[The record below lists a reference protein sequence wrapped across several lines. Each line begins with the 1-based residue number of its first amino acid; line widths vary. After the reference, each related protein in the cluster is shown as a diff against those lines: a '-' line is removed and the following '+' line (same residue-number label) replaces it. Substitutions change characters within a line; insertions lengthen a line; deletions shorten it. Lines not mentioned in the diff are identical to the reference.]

1 MATRP
6 QLVNAKGF
14 KLAPELLLK
23 IHDFMVKTRVLEER
37 LIKMYKQNDGFFWI
51 GGPGEEAFNIPLGL
65 LLKKGQ
71 GPAFDYFHG
80 HYRSAGV
87 LLSMGAQPLDFIRQ
101 MKNTATDPFSKG
113 RNFCGHA
120 SISKWNVAP
129 ITSPIEV
136 QYSIAPGTAAANKR
150 ASRDAITVVTG
161 GDAGT
166 AEGDFATCLVWSS
179 RPVNPLPILI
189 VVTNNKWGISTAAE
203 GQHGDLVI
211 ADRGKAFG
219 MKTMVINGLDPEESY
234 LKLQEAMNYVRTE
247 RKPLL
252 MEAKVSRLYGH
263 SSASGGNFVTGEEDP
278 LKTFED
284 RLESSGL
291 LKRDQM
297 KKIWDTYN
305 EEMLAYA
312 TQVRQEPQP
321 DPESIWDHVYC
332 GQKGKSGRYV

>member
-6 QLVNAKGF
+6 KLVNSKDF

-23 IHDFMVKTRVLEER
+23 MHDRMVRTRVLEER

-65 LLKKGQ
+65 LLKKGK
-71 GPAFDYFHG
+71 GPKYDYFHG
-80 HYRSAGV
+80 HYRSSGV
-87 LLSMGAQPLDFIRQ
+87 LLAMGAEPLSFIRQ
-101 MKNTATDPFSKG
+101 MKNTATDPFSAG

-120 SISKWNVAP
+120 SISGWNVAP

-150 ASRDAITVVTG
+150 HGDGITVVTG

-179 RPVNPLPILI
+179 RPANPLPILI
-189 VVTNNKWGISTAAE
+189 VVTNNKWGISTAADP
-203 GQHGDLVI
+203 QHGEKQI

-234 LKLQEAMNYVRTE
+234 LKLKEAMDYIRTE
-247 RKPLL
+247 KKPVLL
-252 MEAKVSRLYGH
+252 EAMVSRLYGH
-263 SSASGGNFVTGEEDP
+263 SSASGANFVQNEQDP
-278 LKTFED
+278 VKEFESK
-284 RLESSGL
+284 LESSGL
-291 LKRDQM
+291 LTREKI
-297 KKIWDTYN
+297 KTIWDNYS
-305 EEMLAYA
+305 EEMLKFA
-312 TQVRQEPQP
+312 TQVRTEPQP